1 MAFKKVEPRISF
13 PKLEENILIF
23 WRTKKIF
30 NKSVTDRPKDKP
42 YSFYDGPPFATGVP
56 HYGHLLAGTIKDVF
70 PRYKTMQGYRVER
83 VWGWDT
89 HGLPIENIVEQEL
102 SIKTK
107 LGIEEYG
114 VDKFNEKCRTKVLK
128 YAEEWKKVVER
139 TGRWIDMDNA
149 YLTMDKEYMES
160 VWWAFGELWKKGL
173 IYEGHKVMPY
183 CPRCSTGLSNFEV
196 GLGYKDKTDQSVTL
210 KFALEGEPHTYFL
223 VWTTTPWT
231 LPGNLALTI
240 GESIDYVKVQVGNNK
255 YILAESRLGAYAAEL
270 GKYKI
275 VEKMK
280 GKKLLGKSYK
290 PVFSYYKNPQKA
302 FVVIAGDFVSTEDGS
317 GIVHT
322 APAFGEDDF
331 NVCKANG
338 IDFFM
343 PVDDLGQFTIEVPD
357 YAGKSVIRAETNNQI
372 IEDLGDVVFKVEP
385 ITHSYPHCYRCETP
399 LIYRGVQSYF
409 VAITKLRKDLIK
421 NNKNIYWMPEFV
433 GRARYAKMLE
443 TAPDWNI
450 SRNRFW
456 GTPIPVWKCEKCAKA
471 QVFGSGSELEKA
483 SGKKINDLHL
493 HFTQKIELPCE
504 CGGRAKLSGEVLDCW
519 FESGSMPYAS
529 VHFPFE
535 NKDRFEREFPAD
547 FIAEGIDQTRGWF
560 NSLLILSTALFGREA
575 YESVVV
581 NGIVLAENGQKMSK
595 RLNNYPDTKIIIDKY
610 GADALRFYLMGSPA
624 VKGEDFRF
632 SEKGVDEVV
641 KKINLTLWNSYS
653 FFMMYAALDNF
664 KPSGKLNS
672 VNLLDKWL
680 ISFTNVLVRDVTD
693 TLDKYDLSAVV
704 RLLTEYLD
712 ELSNWYIRRSRKR
725 FWKSENDKDK
735 NAAYETLYYALT
747 TYIKLLAPIMP
758 FLAEEIYQ
766 GLVVGIDPKAPLSVH
781 LSEWPEANL
790 KAIDKKLDEQMALTR
805 KIVEAGLSARN
816 GAGLKVRQPLSQLS
830 VTAPIDKL
838 PADLENITLEEVNI
852 KILKLKKGSEL
863 KVTLDTKITPEL
875 KVEGLARDFIRFV
888 QDGRKKANFNV
899 EDRII
904 TSWNVGDVKNVEIM
918 KALESQGDYIAKETL
933 STDFKMGEPAGE
945 YTETVSLDGKEVT
958 FSISRKK

>member
-1 MAFKKVEPRISF
+1 
-13 PKLEENILIF
+13 
-23 WRTKKIF
+23 
-30 NKSVTDRPKDKP
+30 
-42 YSFYDGPPFATGVP
+42 
-56 HYGHLLAGTIKDVF
+56 
-70 PRYKTMQGYRVER
+70 MQGYRVER

-863 KVTLDTKITPEL
+863 KVALDTKITPEL